1 MLLKIKFHGP
11 EEKPA
16 HSCKVIAAMKYHQIF
31 VTDYSKKY
39 NAWNVSDE
47 DEDRRTE
54 IGDENMVGWIYSEEL
69 FWQIVNAR
77 REAKHETQ

>member
-1 MLLKIKFHGP
+1 MLLKIKVHGP

-16 HSCKVIAAMKYHQIF
+16 HSCKVIAAMKYQHIF
-31 VTDYSKKY
+31 ETDYSEKY

-47 DEDRRTE
+47 DEDKRTE

-77 REAKHETQ
+77 REAKHEAQ